1 MAHDDPVFL
10 GFMEA
15 VRKNME
21 TGFSLGIVGF
31 MPWLNNL
38 LPRSWLGLDLMQER
52 VDRVYSYFEVLKN
65 IQMAIKDVQSLLI
78 IL

>member
-21 TGFSLGIVGF
+21 TGFSLGIVGS
-31 MPWLNNL
+31 MPWLNNRLRL
-38 LPRSWLGLDLMQER
+38 L
-52 VDRVYSYFEVLKN
+52 
-65 IQMAIKDVQSLLI
+65 
-78 IL
+78 